1 MSPRPFKNSQIWSQR
16 KKFYNFGPRSGVYG
30 SSVGFTTDFGSEAKS
45 LVGLHG
51 IVVGVGEIAGGL
63 LFGIFG
69 HYLTRQ
75 RGRDPVVVLGFV
87 LHMIAFF
94 LVFVNLPEDAPFGDT
109 DGHAYITSNRHV
121 AILCSFLLGFG
132 DACFNTQM
140 YSIIGGVFPCDSAS
154 AFAVFKF
161 FSKLAAAAAFFYSA
175 ELSLYYQLLILSILC
190 VSGTVAFCWVEWSTK
205 RDARVTIPSDTKSD
219 QSGVLQDQ
227 DRC

>member
-16 KKFYNFGPRSGVYG
+16 KTFYNFGPRSGVYG
-30 SSVGFTTDFGSEAKS
+30 SSVGFTTGFGSDAKS
-45 LVGLHG
+45 LVGFHG

-109 DGHAYITSNRHV
+109 DGHAYI
-121 AILCSFLLGFG
+121 
-132 DACFNTQM
+132 
-140 YSIIGGVFPCDSAS
+140 AS